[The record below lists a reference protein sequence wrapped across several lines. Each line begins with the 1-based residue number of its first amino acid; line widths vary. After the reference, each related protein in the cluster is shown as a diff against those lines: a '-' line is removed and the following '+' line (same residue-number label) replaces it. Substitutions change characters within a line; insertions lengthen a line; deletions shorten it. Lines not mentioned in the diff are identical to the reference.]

1 MTIKWTMRLSVCSF
15 QYLCRGLP
23 KKEVILIDF
32 SVVSNVSSWVLLCW
46 LLLPNLV
53 WYSSSLTRHAVFV
66 TLIHLNSANKVESW
80 NSLDGF
86 EMRKGCEVICL
97 PIPASKRDSWN
108 MRRKKKENCIVISVD
123 SIVFSEDNIITVQP
137 GRNNKKVR
145 PDTIK
150 KGRSV

>member
-1 MTIKWTMRLSVCSF
+1 
-15 QYLCRGLP
+15 
-23 KKEVILIDF
+23 
-32 SVVSNVSSWVLLCW
+32 
-46 LLLPNLV
+46 
-53 WYSSSLTRHAVFV
+53 
-66 TLIHLNSANKVESW
+66 
-80 NSLDGF
+80 
-86 EMRKGCEVICL
+86 MRKGCEVICL